1 MEFNELGNKPRT
13 DGTMIEVKNKTET
26 KEFETL
32 ELAMDWAKTLNEF
45 VSISVNG
52 HEFVGRF
59 GSDEIKQGVLP
70 DGHEYTWK
78 KRRI

>member
-1 MEFNELGNKPRT
+1 
-13 DGTMIEVKNKTET
+13 MIEVKNKEET
-26 KEFETL
+26 REFETL

-52 HEFVGRF
+52 HESVGRF

-70 DGHEYTWK
+70 DGHTYTWK

>member
-1 MEFNELGNKPRT
+1 
-13 DGTMIEVKNKTET
+13 MIEVKNKTET
-26 KEFETL
+26 REFETF
-32 ELAMDWAKTLNEF
+32 ELAMNWAKTLNEF
-45 VSISVNG
+45 VSINFNG
-52 HEFVGRF
+52 HEFVGKF